1 MPMIDVFTKEV
12 FTKKGSALKALGRK
26 FILATG
32 AAALVAAP
40 VLVGGYLTQ
49 TTTVVSPAFADNGSM
64 VQMVPAS
71 FADLAAKVTPAVV
84 NISSTHV
91 ETADA
96 SPDMPFSVPKGS
108 PFEQFFKQ
116 FMEQNGQKGPMKR
129 KATALGSGFI
139 IDPAGYIVTNNHVIE
154 SATQIQVTTNDG
166 VDHPAKL
173 IGADPK
179 TDLALLKIETPKPLP
194 FVQFGDSDKA
204 RVGDWVLAIGNPF
217 GLGGTV
223 TTGIVSARSRDIHE
237 GPFDDFLQIDA
248 AINQGNSGGP
258 TFDMNGNVVG
268 INTAIFSPSG
278 GSVGIGFAIP
288 SNLAKPI
295 LAELK
300 DKGSIQR
307 GWLGVEIQQ
316 VTPEI
321 AKAIG
326 LDEAKGALVASVQPG
341 SPAAK
346 AKLQPGDVI
355 LSYNGQAVQQMR
367 DLPRLVA
374 ETDPNAKAELGV
386 LRDKKQITV
395 ATTVGKLKDDNEVAS
410 NDQPDPNSA
419 ADNSDSGVQVSALG
433 ATLAPVTAETRQQF
447 NLDDGTQ
454 GVVVADIDSDGPL
467 ADQGIRPGDV
477 IKRVSDSD
485 VSSPAEVKKL
495 ADRAKADKQNVLL
508 MLVDRGGKSL
518 FVAVKLDNA

>member
-1 MPMIDVFTKEV
+1 MFDLFKQNRVARRL
-12 FTKKGSALKALGRK
+12 ALA
-26 FILATG
+26 AT
-32 AAALVAAP
+32 AASLVAVPAF
-40 VLVGGYLTQ
+40 VGGLALRDVPVIASAHADTNLSNQ
-49 TTTVVSPAFADNGSM
+49 TNGA
-64 VQMVPAS
+64 VQMVPAT
-71 FADLAAKVTPAVV
+71 FADLASKVTPAVV

-96 SPDMPFSVPKGS
+96 EQQQGMPDLRGT

-116 FMEQNGQKGPMKR
+116 FMENQGQGQKPMKR
-129 KATALGSGFI
+129 KATALGSGFVV
-139 IDPAGYIVTNNHVIE
+139 DPTGYIVTNNHVIE
-154 SATQIQVTTNDG
+154 SATDIQVTTTDG

-179 TDLALLKIETPKPLP
+179 TDLALLKIETTKPMP
-194 FVQFGDSDKA
+194 YVQFGDSDKA
-204 RVGDWVLAIGNPF
+204 RVGDWVLAVGNPF

-248 AINQGNSGGP
+248 SINQGNSGGP

-307 GWLGVEIQQ
+307 GYLGVEIQQ

-326 LDEAKGALVASVQPG
+326 LDEPKGALVASIQPD

-346 AKLQPGDVI
+346 AKLEPGDVI
-355 LSYNGQAVQQMR
+355 VSFNNQPVHEMR

-374 ETDPNAKAELGV
+374 ETDPNAKVELGI
-386 LRDKKQITV
+386 LRNKHEMTV
-395 ATTVGKLKDDNEVAS
+395 STVVGKLKDDNKVAS
-410 NDQPDPNSA
+410 NDQPGQDDGSA
-419 ADNSDSGVQVSALG
+419 NDDKAGVQVSALG
-433 ATLAPVTAETRQQF
+433 ATLATVTEQTRQQF
-447 NLDDGTQ
+447 NLDDSEK

-477 IKRVSDSD
+477 IKRVSDSA
-485 VSSPAEVKKL
+485 VASPADVKRL
-495 ADRAKADKQNVLL
+495 AEKAKENKENVLL
-508 MLVDRGGKSL
+508 MLVDRQGRSL

>member
-1 MPMIDVFTKEV
+1 MEN
-12 FTKKGSALKALGRK
+12 
-26 FILATG
+26 
-32 AAALVAAP
+32 
-40 VLVGGYLTQ
+40 Q
-49 TTTVVSPAFADNGSM
+49 NNG
-64 VQMVPAS
+64 
-71 FADLAAKVTPAVV
+71 K
-84 NISSTHV
+84 
-91 ETADA
+91 
-96 SPDMPFSVPKGS
+96 
-108 PFEQFFKQ
+108 
-116 FMEQNGQKGPMKR
+116 PMKR
-129 KATALGSGFI
+129 KATALGSGFV

-154 SATQIQVTTNDG
+154 SATEIQVTTNDG

-179 TDLALLKIETPKPLP
+179 TDLALLKIETTKPLAYVP
-194 FVQFGDSDKA
+194 FGDSDKA
-204 RVGDWVLAIGNPF
+204 RVGDWVLAVGNPF

-223 TTGIVSARSRDIHE
+223 TTGIISARSRDIHE

-248 AINQGNSGGP
+248 SINQGNSGGP

-288 SNLAKPI
+288 ANLAKPI

-326 LDEAKGALVASVQPG
+326 LDEPKGALVANIQPD

-346 AKLQPGDVI
+346 SKLQPGDVI
-355 LSYNGQAVQQMR
+355 VSFNSQPIHEMR

-374 ETDPNAKAELGV
+374 ETDPNAKVELGV
-386 LRDKKQITV
+386 VRNKHEMTV
-395 ATTVGKLKDDNEVAS
+395 ATTVGKLKDDTEVAS
-410 NDQPDPNSA
+410 NDQPNPDDGDT
-419 ADNSDSGVQVSALG
+419 ADKNAGIQVSALG
-433 ATLAPVTAETRQQF
+433 ATLAAVTPATRQMF
-447 NLDDGTQ
+447 NLEQDEK
-454 GVVVADIDSDGPL
+454 GVVVADLDSDGPL

-477 IKRVSDSD
+477 IKRVSDSAVDTPAD
-485 VSSPAEVKKL
+485 VKRIAEK
-495 ADRAKADKQNVLL
+495 AKADKENVLL
-508 MLVDRGGKSL
+508 MLVDRQGRSL

>member
-1 MPMIDVFTKEV
+1 MFDVFKQNRVARRLALAATAASLV
-12 FTKKGSALKALGRK
+12 AVPAFVGGLALKDVPVITAAHADTNLSNQ
-26 FILATG
+26 TNG
-32 AAALVAAP
+32 A
-40 VLVGGYLTQ
+40 
-49 TTTVVSPAFADNGSM
+49 
-64 VQMVPAS
+64 VQMVPAT
-71 FADLAAKVTPAVV
+71 FADLASKVTPAVV

-96 SPDMPFSVPKGS
+96 EQPQGMPDMRGT

-116 FMEQNGQKGPMKR
+116 FMENQNGGKPMKR
-129 KATALGSGFI
+129 KATALGSGFV
-139 IDPAGYIVTNNHVIE
+139 IDPTGYIVTNNHVIE
-154 SATQIQVTTNDG
+154 SATDIQVTTTDG

-179 TDLALLKIETPKPLP
+179 TDLALLKIETTKPMP
-194 FVQFGDSDKA
+194 YVQFGDSDKA
-204 RVGDWVLAIGNPF
+204 RVGDWVLAVGNPF

-248 AINQGNSGGP
+248 SINQGNSGGP

-307 GWLGVEIQQ
+307 GYLGVEIQQ

-326 LDEAKGALVASVQPG
+326 LDEPKGALVASIQPD

-346 AKLQPGDVI
+346 AKLEPGDVI
-355 LSYNGQAVQQMR
+355 VSYNSQPVHEMR

-374 ETDPNAKAELGV
+374 ETDPNAKVELGI
-386 LRDKKQITV
+386 LRNKHEMTV
-395 ATTVGKLKDDNEVAS
+395 ATTIGKLKEDDKVAS
-410 NDQPDPNSA
+410 NDQQNQEDNGP
-419 ADNSDSGVQVSALG
+419 ADANSGVQVSALG
-433 ATLAPVTAETRQQF
+433 ATLAPVTPATRQMF
-447 NLDDGTQ
+447 NLDDSEN
-454 GVVVADIDSDGPL
+454 GVVVADLDSDGPL

-477 IKRVSDSD
+477 IKRVSDSAVASPGD
-485 VSSPAEVKKL
+485 VKRLAEK
-495 ADRAKADKQNVLL
+495 AKENKENVLL
-508 MLVDRGGKSL
+508 MLVDRQGRSL
-518 FVAVKLDNA
+518 FIAVKLDNA

>member
-1 MPMIDVFTKEV
+1 MFRITN
-12 FTKKGSALKALGRK
+12 KKRPLGGIGARRIGLAATAAVVVALPA
-26 FILATG
+26 
-32 AAALVAAP
+32 
-40 VLVGGYLTQ
+40 LVGGLATHGV
-49 TTTVVSPAFADNGSM
+49 TVAPAARADSAPL

-96 SPDMPFSVPKGS
+96 QQDLPFDVPKGS
-108 PFEQFFKQ
+108 PFEKFFQQ
-116 FMEQNGQKGPMKR
+116 FMQQQGKHNPMKR

-139 IDPAGYIVTNNHVIE
+139 VDPSGYIVTNNHVIE
-154 SATQIQVTTNDG
+154 SATEIQVTTNDG
-166 VDHPAKL
+166 TDYPAKL

-179 TDLALLKIETPKPLP
+179 TDLALLKIEPKKSLTA
-194 FVQFGDSDKA
+194 VQFGDSDKA

-223 TTGIVSARSRDIHE
+223 TTGIISARSRDIHE

-248 AINQGNSGGP
+248 SINQGNSGGP
-258 TFDMNGNVVG
+258 TFNMNGEVVG

-300 DKGSIQR
+300 DKGQIQR

-321 AKAIG
+321 AGAIG
-326 LDEAKGALVASVQPG
+326 LDEAKGALVASVQPD
-341 SPAAK
+341 SPAAH
-346 AKLQPGDVI
+346 AKLEPGDVI
-355 LSYNGQAVQQMR
+355 LSFNGQSVHEMR

-374 ETDPNAKAELGV
+374 ETDPNAKVDLGI
-386 LRDKKQITV
+386 LRDKKPMTV
-395 ATTVGKLKDDNEVAS
+395 STTIGKLKDDNQVAS
-410 NDQPDPNSA
+410 NDKQNQ
-419 ADNSDSGVQVSALG
+419 DNSPTDNAVGVEVTALG
-433 ATLAPVTAETRQQF
+433 ATLAPVTQETRQQF
-447 NLDDGTQ
+447 NLDQGVK
-454 GVVVADIDSDGPL
+454 GVVVADLDQDGPL

-477 IKRVSDSD
+477 IKKVSDSD
-485 VSSPAEVKKL
+485 VQSPADVKRL
-495 ADRAKADKQNVLL
+495 TDRAKADKQTVLL
-508 MLVDRGGKSL
+508 MLVDRQGKSL

>member
-1 MPMIDVFTKEV
+1 MFDVFKQNRVARRLALAATAASLV
-12 FTKKGSALKALGRK
+12 AVPAFVGGLALKDVPVIAPAHADTNLSNQ
-26 FILATG
+26 ASG
-32 AAALVAAP
+32 A
-40 VLVGGYLTQ
+40 
-49 TTTVVSPAFADNGSM
+49 

-96 SPDMPFSVPKGS
+96 QQPNMPDLRGT

-116 FMEQNGQKGPMKR
+116 FMENQGQGQKPMKR
-129 KATALGSGFI
+129 KATALGSGFV
-139 IDPAGYIVTNNHVIE
+139 IDPTGYIVTNNHVIE
-154 SATQIQVTTNDG
+154 SATDIQVTTTDG

-173 IGADPK
+173 IGADQK
-179 TDLALLKIETPKPLP
+179 TDLALLKIETTKPLP
-194 FVQFGDSDKA
+194 YVQFGDSDKA

-223 TTGIVSARSRDIHE
+223 TTGIISARSRDIHE

-248 AINQGNSGGP
+248 SINQGNSGGP

-321 AKAIG
+321 AKAMG
-326 LDEAKGALVASVQPG
+326 LDEPKGALVAGVQPD

-346 AKLQPGDVI
+346 AKLEPGDVI
-355 LSYNGQAVQQMR
+355 VSFNNQPIHEMR

-374 ETDPNAKAELGV
+374 ETDPNAKAELGI
-386 LRDKKQITV
+386 LRNKHEMTL
-395 ATTVGKLKDDNEVAS
+395 ATTVGKLKDDDKVAS
-410 NDQPDPNSA
+410 NDSQGQD
-419 ADNSDSGVQVSALG
+419 DNGPAEANNGVQVSALG
-433 ATLAPVTAETRQQF
+433 ATLAPVTAATRQMF
-447 NLDDGTQ
+447 NLDDSEK
-454 GVVVADIDSDGPL
+454 GVVVADLDSDGPL

-477 IKRVSDSD
+477 IKRVSDSA
-485 VSSPAEVKKL
+485 VASPADVKRL
-495 ADRAKADKQNVLL
+495 AEKAKENKENVLL
-508 MLVDRGGKSL
+508 MLVDRGGRSL
-518 FVAVKLDNA
+518 FIAVKLDNA

>member
-1 MPMIDVFTKEV
+1 MLQFLKQNRVARRV
-12 FTKKGSALKALGRK
+12 ALA
-26 FILATG
+26 AT
-32 AAALVAAP
+32 AATMVGVPA
-40 VLVGGYLTQ
+40 LVGGLAYHGV
-49 TTTVVSPAFADNGSM
+49 TVVPPAFADNNTT
-64 VQMVPAS
+64 VQMVPAT

-96 SPDMPFSVPKGS
+96 QQDMPFDFPKGS

-116 FMEQNGQKGPMKR
+116 FMQNQNQGKSPMKR

-166 VDHPAKL
+166 TDYPAKL
-173 IGADPK
+173 IGADSK
-179 TDLALLKIETPKPLP
+179 TDLALLKIEAKKPLP
-194 FVQFGDSDKA
+194 AVNFGDSDHA
-204 RVGDWVLAIGNPF
+204 RVGDWVLAVGNPF

-223 TTGIVSARSRDIHE
+223 TTGIISARSRDIHE

-248 AINQGNSGGP
+248 SINQGNSGGP
-258 TFDMNGNVVG
+258 TFNMNGDVVG

-326 LDEAKGALVASVQPG
+326 LDEPKGALVASVQPD
-341 SPAAK
+341 SPASR

-355 LSYNGQAVQQMR
+355 LTYNGQAIHEMR

-374 ETDPNAKAELGV
+374 ETDPNGKAELGV
-386 LRDKKQITV
+386 LRDKQQISV
-395 ATTVGKLKDDNEVAS
+395 STTVGKLKDDSEVAS
-410 NDQPDPNSA
+410 NDQQDQGNGP
-419 ADNSDSGVQVSALG
+419 ADTTTGVEVAALG

-447 NLDDGTQ
+447 NLDDKVK
-454 GVVVADIDSDGPL
+454 GVVVADLDSEGPL

-477 IKRVSDSD
+477 IKKVSDAD
-485 VSSPAEVKKL
+485 VTSPDEVKRL
-495 ADRAKADKQNVLL
+495 AERAKADKQNVLL
-508 MLVDRGGKSL
+508 MLVDRQGKSL

>member
-1 MPMIDVFTKEV
+1 MFDVLKQNRV
-12 FTKKGSALKALGRK
+12 ARRLALA
-26 FILATG
+26 AT
-32 AAALVAAP
+32 AASLVAVPAF
-40 VLVGGYLTQ
+40 VGGLALRDVPVITAARADTNLSNQ
-49 TTTVVSPAFADNGSM
+49 TNA
-64 VQMVPAS
+64 VQMVPAT
-71 FADLAAKVTPAVV
+71 FADLASKVTPAVV

-96 SPDMPFSVPKGS
+96 EQPQGMPDLRGT

-116 FMEQNGQKGPMKR
+116 FMENQNGGKPMKR
-129 KATALGSGFI
+129 KATALGSGFV
-139 IDPAGYIVTNNHVIE
+139 IDPTGYIVTNNHVIE
-154 SATQIQVTTNDG
+154 SATDIQVTTTDG

-179 TDLALLKIETPKPLP
+179 TDLALLKIETGKPLAY
-194 FVQFGDSDKA
+194 VQFGDSDKA

-223 TTGIVSARSRDIHE
+223 TTGIISARSRDIHE

-248 AINQGNSGGP
+248 SINQGNSGGP

-307 GWLGVEIQQ
+307 GYLGVEIQQ

-326 LDEAKGALVASVQPG
+326 LDEPKGALVASVQPD

-346 AKLQPGDVI
+346 ARLEAGDVI
-355 LSYNGQAVQQMR
+355 VSYNNQPVHEMR

-374 ETDPNAKAELGV
+374 ETDPNAKVELGI
-386 LRDKKQITV
+386 LRNKHEMTV
-395 ATTVGKLKDDNEVAS
+395 STIVGKLKDDEKVAS
-410 NDQPDPNSA
+410 NDSQGQEDGSVE
-419 ADNSDSGVQVSALG
+419 DSKAGVQVSALG
-433 ATLAPVTAETRQQF
+433 ATLAPVTATTRQMF
-447 NLDDGTQ
+447 NLDDSEK
-454 GVVVADIDSDGPL
+454 GVVVADLDSDSPL

-477 IKRVSDSD
+477 IKRVSDSA
-485 VSSPAEVKKL
+485 VASPADVKRL
-495 ADRAKADKQNVLL
+495 AEKAKENKENVLL
-508 MLVDRGGKSL
+508 MLVDRQGRSL

>member
-1 MPMIDVFTKEV
+1 MLDLSN
-12 FTKKGSALKALGRK
+12 KKRLWRQIGARRFG
-26 FILATG
+26 LAAT
-32 AAALVAAP
+32 AAAVVAVPA
-40 VLVGGYLTQ
+40 LVGGFATQ
-49 TTTVVSPAFADNGSM
+49 GVTVVPPARADSAPM

-91 ETADA
+91 ETAD
-96 SPDMPFSVPKGS
+96 SPQDQGLPFDVPKGS

-116 FMEQNGQKGPMKR
+116 FMQQQGQHATKR

-179 TDLALLKIETPKPLP
+179 TDLALLKIETSKPLP
-194 FVQFGDSDKA
+194 ALQFGDSDKA

-223 TTGIVSARSRDIHE
+223 TTGIISARSRDIHE

-248 AINQGNSGGP
+248 SINQGNSGGP
-258 TFDMNGNVVG
+258 TFNMNGEVVG

-321 AKAIG
+321 AGAMG
-326 LDEAKGALVASVQPG
+326 LDGAKGALVASVQPD
-341 SPAAK
+341 SPASR
-346 AKLQPGDVI
+346 AKLEPGDVI
-355 LSYNGQAVQQMR
+355 LSFNGQSVHEMR

-374 ETDPNAKAELGV
+374 ETDPNSKVDLGI

-395 ATTVGKLKDDNEVAS
+395 STTIGKLKDDNQVAS
-410 NDQPDPNSA
+410 NDQENQ
-419 ADNSDSGVQVSALG
+419 DNSPADDSAGVQVAALG
-433 ATLAPVTAETRQQF
+433 ATLAPVTQETRQQF
-447 NLDDGTQ
+447 NLDQDEK
-454 GVVVADIDSDGPL
+454 GVVVADIDQDGPL
-467 ADQGIRPGDV
+467 ADQGVRPGDV
-477 IKRVSDSD
+477 IKKVSDSE
-485 VSSPAEVKKL
+485 VKSPADVKRL
-495 ADRAKADKQNVLL
+495 ADRAKADKQQVLL

>member
-1 MPMIDVFTKEV
+1 MFDVFKQNRAAR
-12 FTKKGSALKALGRK
+12 KLALA
-26 FILATG
+26 AT
-32 AAALVAAP
+32 AASLVAVPAF
-40 VLVGGYLTQ
+40 VGGLALRDVPVIQPAHADTNLSNQ
-49 TTTVVSPAFADNGSM
+49 TNGA
-64 VQMVPAS
+64 VQMVPAT
-71 FADLAAKVTPAVV
+71 FADLASKVTPAVV

-91 ETADA
+91 ETSDA
-96 SPDMPFSVPKGS
+96 EQPQGLPDLRGT

-116 FMEQNGQKGPMKR
+116 FMENQSNGKPVKR
-129 KATALGSGFI
+129 KATALGSGFV
-139 IDPAGYIVTNNHVIE
+139 IDPTGYIVTNNHVIE
-154 SATQIQVTTNDG
+154 SATDIQVTTTDG

-179 TDLALLKIETPKPLP
+179 TDLALLKIETTKPMAY
-194 FVQFGDSDKA
+194 VQFGDSDKA

-248 AINQGNSGGP
+248 SINQGNSGGP

-300 DKGSIQR
+300 EKGSIQR
-307 GWLGVEIQQ
+307 GYLGVEIQQ

-326 LDEAKGALVASVQPG
+326 LDEPKGALVASIQPN

-346 AKLQPGDVI
+346 AKLEPGDVI
-355 LSYNGQAVQQMR
+355 VSFNNQPVHEMR

-374 ETDPNAKAELGV
+374 ETDPNAKVEMGIF
-386 LRDKKQITV
+386 RDHKEISV
-395 ATTVGKLKDDNEVAS
+395 ATTVGKLKDDDKVAS
-410 NDQPDPNSA
+410 NDQQ
-419 ADNSDSGVQVSALG
+419 SDDDSGPAESNHGVQVTALG
-433 ATLAPVTAETRQQF
+433 ATLAPVTAATRQMF
-447 NLDDGTQ
+447 NLDDKET
-454 GVVVADIDSDGPL
+454 GVVVADLDSDGPL

-477 IKRVSDSD
+477 IERVSDSA
-485 VSSPAEVKKL
+485 VASPADVKRL
-495 ADRAKADKQNVLL
+495 AEKAKENKENVLL
-508 MLVDRGGKSL
+508 MLVDRQGRSL